1 MEISPTTI
9 FHKTERGTEELKTRR
24 NGLTPRLRQLLI
36 LFDGRRDVA
45 EIARV
50 LPQAEFDERVALLA
64 SDGYIAATAAG
75 ATTAATTATATTAT
89 TVSTATTAA
98 PTTATTAESTKAT
111 ARTESPT
118 TPMGNGANPQRT
130 PVASSWAEA
139 DTAAGAATSTSTAVL
154 ERPPSATAP
163 RSNPTQPAKSNPRP
177 EPAEDLRALRTR
189 VTRALLDIVGPSGD
203 DFAIRIER
211 TGSVGELR
219 ALVPALLSVVEAV
232 GGRRGVDR
240 FLERCG
246 PL

>member
-64 SDGYIAATAAG
+64 NDGYIAATPAP
-75 ATTAATTATATTAT
+75 TAA
-89 TVSTATTAA
+89 
-98 PTTATTAESTKAT
+98 ATTAESTKAT
-111 ARTESPT
+111 TRTESPT
-118 TPMGNGANPQRT
+118 APMGSGANPQRT

-139 DTAAGAATSTSTAVL
+139 DSAAAPATSTSTSTAVL
-154 ERPPSATAP
+154 ERPPAAAAP
-163 RSNPTQPAKSNPRP
+163 RTPLTQPAKSNPRP
-177 EPAEDLRALRTR
+177 GPAEDLRALRTR

-219 ALVPALLSVVEAV
+219 ALVPALLSVVEAI